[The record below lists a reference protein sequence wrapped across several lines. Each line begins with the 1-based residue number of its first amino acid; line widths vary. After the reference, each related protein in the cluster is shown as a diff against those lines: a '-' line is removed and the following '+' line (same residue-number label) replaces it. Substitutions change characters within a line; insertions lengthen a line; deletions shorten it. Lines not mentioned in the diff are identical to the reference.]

1 MSILDPLTCGFAKVI
16 TFKYLTRNPS
26 KNGNKVQTT
35 CKKGNDLNK
44 IYEELQTLF
53 GTDYFKVSYTTFRN
67 KYPSIVN
74 HIHSIGKKNTKDKNI
89 ILDTFSESKWKSFT
103 DEMKS
108 KHKFENCDGC
118 LKNKIFKN
126 ELAKF
131 PIKMPFFRKKAE
143 EAGLFKEKVL
153 RDITQ
158 KTLNNLD
165 QQFKNDYGTS
175 FTTQIK
181 KVIQTETP
189 KLNKEDIIRS
199 TKENIE
205 QQWKETA
212 VERLVFSFVVY
223 LFIRLLLISVFMVSP
238 ELRITKSEKVINK

>member
-1 MSILDPLTCGFAKVI
+1 
-16 TFKYLTRNPS
+16 
-26 KNGNKVQTT
+26 
-35 CKKGNDLNK
+35 
-44 IYEELQTLF
+44 
-53 GTDYFKVSYTTFRN
+53 
-67 KYPSIVN
+67 
-74 HIHSIGKKNTKDKNI
+74 
-89 ILDTFSESKWKSFT
+89 
-103 DEMKS
+103 MKS

-199 TKENIE
+199 TKENIL
-205 QQWKETA
+205 TTM
-212 VERLVFSFVVY
+212 ERNCRRKVS
-223 LFIRLLLISVFMVSP
+223 LFFCRLSLHTFIADFCFYGFA
-238 ELRITKSEKVINK
+238 